1 MKKRQKRPP
10 YLSRWNDELKAICD
24 AAAVL
29 GIIAAVI
36 ITVCLLAPAKA
47 AAVVDIRTTELPNMV
62 TEQAKSP
69 PQNVP
74 ELPDVPLDPELL
86 QAVADACEQYNVPI
100 VAALAVMETESGY
113 QTDAVNGPCVGLYQ
127 INTTYAAAYEEAL
140 GVTNIA
146 DPAQNIACGVWYLG
160 ELLQRTGEL
169 DHALMAYNMGNIAD
183 ELWDNGT
190 RSTNYT
196 NKVHA
201 AIERLEAKN

>member
-1 MKKRQKRPP
+1 
-10 YLSRWNDELKAICD
+10 
-24 AAAVL
+24 VL

-47 AAVVDIRTTELPNMV
+47 AAVVDNRTTELPNMV
-62 TEQAKSP
+62 TDEAKSP

-74 ELPDVPLDPELL
+74 ELPNVPLDPELL
-86 QAVADACEQYNVPI
+86 QAVADACEQNNVSI

-146 DPAQNIACGVWYLG
+146 DPAQNIACGVWHLG
-160 ELLQRTGEL
+160 ELLQRTGNL
-169 DHALMAYNMGNIAD
+169 DHALMAYNLGNVAD
-183 ELWDNGT
+183 DLWAGGT

-196 NKVHA
+196 DKVHA
-201 AIERLEAKN
+201 AIERLEAEN

>member
-10 YLSRWNDELKAICD
+10 YLSRLDEELKAICD

-36 ITVCLLAPAKA
+36 ITMCLLAPAKA
-47 AAVVDIRTTELPNMV
+47 AAVVDIKTTELPNMV

-113 QTDAVNGPCVGLYQ
+113 EPDAINGPCVGLYQ

-140 GVTNIA
+140 GVTDIA

-160 ELLQRTGEL
+160 ELLQRTGNL
-169 DHALMAYNMGNIAD
+169 DHALMTYNLGNVAD
-183 ELWDNGT
+183 DLWAGGT

-201 AIERLEAKN
+201 AVERLEAEN

>member
-10 YLSRWNDELKAICD
+10 YLSRWNEELKAICD

-47 AAVVDIRTTELPNMV
+47 AAVVDSRTTELPNVV
-62 TEQAKSP
+62 TEEAKSP

-74 ELPDVPLDPELL
+74 KLPNVPLATELL

-113 QTDAVNGPCVGLYQ
+113 QTDAANGPCVGLYQ
-127 INTTYAAAYEEAL
+127 INTTYGSAYEKAL
-140 GVTNIA
+140 GVTDIA

-160 ELLQRTGEL
+160 ALLQRTGDL

-201 AIERLEAKN
+201 AIERLEAEN